1 MADAFLTA
9 AELADIKA
17 YHAPQYTFGLL
28 KLVLSGALAWG
39 LVAAVRPLFAL
50 GTRVGEAVARRVPL
64 PGLTAAARRL
74 WGGPGLAAA
83 LGFVAVLSAID
94 FAAYLPGDVYFGFVR
109 EQAFG
114 LSTQAFSGFAADY
127 LKATLLTN
135 LALAAVAVGLFGLAR
150 RLRAWWVVLAVVCS
164 GLLLVSA
171 AIDPYR
177 ARLYFKQHP
186 LEAGPLRERITALM
200 AEAHID
206 FADVLVEE
214 TQTQSVRV
222 QAYFAGQGPTRTI
235 VLNDALLEKLS
246 PDEVLAAVAHEAGH
260 VGEPR
265 WPRYVGSVLAL
276 TLFLALIELLL
287 RTAAARGWWG
297 ITARGDV
304 RVLPLILA
312 LFWLGSMLVAPVA
325 GALQRGRELEA
336 DRFGVALTKDPAAFR
351 GLFEKVTRINKL
363 DPDPPRWVVLKGWSH
378 PPVSQRLAQL
388 DALAR

>member
-1 MADAFLTA
+1 MADAFLTT

-17 YHAPQYTFGLL
+17 YHAPQYTFALV

-50 GTRVGEAVARRVPL
+50 GSRLGEAVARRLPL
-64 PGLTAAARRL
+64 PGLAQAAQRL

-114 LSTQAFSGFAADY
+114 LSTQSLTSFAADY
-127 LKATLLTN
+127 LKGTLLTN
-135 LALAAVAVGLFGLAR
+135 LALAAVALGLFGLAR
-150 RLRAWWVVLAVVCS
+150 RLRSWWLVLSVVCS

-186 LEAGPLRERITALM
+186 LEAGPVRERITGLM
-200 AEAHID
+200 AKANIE

-214 TQTQSVRV
+214 TQAQSVRV

-246 PDEVLAAVAHEAGH
+246 PEEVLAAVAHEAGH

-265 WPRYVGSVLAL
+265 WPRYVASVLAL
-276 TLFLALIELLL
+276 TLFLGLIEVLL
-287 RTAAARGWWG
+287 RAAAARGWWG
-297 ITARGDV
+297 VGARGDI

-312 LFWLGSMLVAPVA
+312 VFWLGSMLVAPVA
-325 GALQRGRELEA
+325 GALQRARELEA
-336 DRFGVALTKDPAAFR
+336 DRYGVALTGDAAAFR

-363 DPDPPRWVVLKGWSH
+363 DPEPPRWVVLKGWSH
-378 PPVSQRLAQL
+378 PPVSERLAQL
-388 DALAR
+388 DVLAH